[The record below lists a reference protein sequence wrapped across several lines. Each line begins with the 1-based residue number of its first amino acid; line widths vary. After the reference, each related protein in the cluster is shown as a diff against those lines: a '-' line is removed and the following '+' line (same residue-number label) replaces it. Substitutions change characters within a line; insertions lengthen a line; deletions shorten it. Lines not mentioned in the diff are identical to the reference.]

1 MHSSIPEFHIAA
13 HLRTVINEGMTTPS
27 ASPSTSSPDLQAVRQ
42 ASEAWI
48 RCFNAGDV
56 DGCVAGYTAAAV
68 MEATPMGRFEGHAAI
83 DGFWRPFMG
92 SGAGQLEYRD
102 VKLRGIDEHTV
113 ELSASWS
120 MNVGRGVITC
130 ERWVKQ
136 GDGSWR
142 LVYDAF
148 EIQEQYAAAEG

>member
-1 MHSSIPEFHIAA
+1 M
-13 HLRTVINEGMTTPS
+13 TKGMTTLI
-27 ASPSTSSPDLQAVRQ
+27 ASPSTSSTSSADLQAVRR

-48 RCFNAGDV
+48 RSFNAGDV
-56 DGCVAGYTAAAV
+56 DGCIAGYTNEAV
-68 MEATPMGRFEGHAAI
+68 MEAAPMGRFEGRAAI
-83 DGFWRPFMG
+83 DGFWRPFMA

-102 VKLRGIDEHTV
+102 VQLRRIDERTV

-136 GDGSWR
+136 RDGAWR

-148 EIQEQYAAAEG
+148 EIQAQVPATF